1 MDVPPSRYKVVEQG
15 RRLVVIDTW
24 NGDRPVT
31 RQAPR
36 ADSPARPAT
45 PQQARAALRPAQRK
59 RAGNAGMGV
68 PDTVITT
75 QPWFDAK
82 GPRQVKLNPSAQGL
96 GLAVA
101 IAGIAGTIYVLAMWG
116 WPPLAVVAFF
126 LAQKRVREGARAGAT
141 AWLDTQQPA

>member
-31 RQAPR
+31 RQAARPDTPTRPVPTGPVRVARPQVGRQR
-36 ADSPARPAT
+36 AD
-45 PQQARAALRPAQRK
+45 L
-59 RAGNAGMGV
+59 

-82 GPRQVKLNPSAQGL
+82 GPRRVK
-96 GLAVA
+96 
-101 IAGIAGTIYVLAMWG
+101 IAGGAHLFMLVLSLGGMAAALVVMMWG
-116 WPPLAVVAFF
+116 WPVLVVIGFI
-126 LAQKRVREGARAGAT
+126 LAQKRVRSGLRTAIT
-141 AWLDTQQPA
+141 AWLDTRPQR